1 MNNDFINEVADKAN
15 CAAEYAGKKVGVAV
29 DVTKLK
35 IKVLETKNE
44 IEKTY
49 VEIGKLSYGGV
60 KKGVDNSEKIAL
72 RHEKLDSLF
81 EALDSLNA
89 EIASVRGKEVCT
101 VCGKANADNASY
113 CSGCGADL
121 K

>member
-1 MNNDFINEVADKAN
+1 MNNDFINEVADKAK

-49 VEIGKLSYGGV
+49 IEIGKLSYGGEN
-60 KKGVDNSEKIAL
+60 KDVDNSEKIKI
-72 RHEKLDSLF
+72 RHEKLDTLF
-81 EALDSLNA
+81 EKLDLLNS
-89 EIASVRGKEVCT
+89 EIAIVRGKEVCES
-101 VCGKANADNASY
+101 CGKANADNSSY